1 MGLLNLLLGHVS
13 RSAVIEMVRRG
24 GVVFSCR
31 EKHLGKEIQEGCFG
45 VSFTALSAQWRGL
58 APCGFAVKLLC
69 IFLSDKRHVKMCEK
83 HLFSEVKWVNNARR

>member
-13 RSAVIEMVRRG
+13 RFAVTEMARSGLSR
-24 GVVFSCR
+24 FSCR
-31 EKHLGKEIQEGCFG
+31 EKHLGKEIQEECFG
-45 VSFTALSAQWRGL
+45 AGFTALNAQWRGL